1 MPLNT
6 FNYICAINCQ
16 DYIMYAVDRCSGM
29 DIILMKG
36 NNKIRDI
43 KLSAHDAFLK

>member
-6 FNYICAINCQ
+6 FNYICVINCQ
-16 DYIMYAVDRCSGM
+16 DYIMYAVDRSCGM

-36 NNKIRDI
+36 NNKIVDI
-43 KLSAHDAFLK
+43 KLSAYDALLK